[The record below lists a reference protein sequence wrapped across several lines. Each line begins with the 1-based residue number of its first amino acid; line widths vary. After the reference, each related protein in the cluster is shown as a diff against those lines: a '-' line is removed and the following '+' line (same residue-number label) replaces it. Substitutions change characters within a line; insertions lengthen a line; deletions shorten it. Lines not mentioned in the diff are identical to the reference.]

1 MTLEFLT
8 PSGAV
13 AHSPMERQARAA
25 GARFEVRD
33 GWNVA
38 VAYSGPERERQ
49 ALSQT
54 AGWVDL
60 SHVPRFEDGVD
71 MTCAYGAL
79 LIAGP
84 LAREL
89 IARFSAV
96 DLRPAVCSPGDYKPV
111 SIARTPGAVLVE
123 DGDRYLLQIGAA
135 LGEYMWDVVADAG
148 GRLGAVPV
156 GVDSLDA

>member
-38 VAYSGPERERQ
+38 VEYPHPERQ
-49 ALSQT
+49 ALRET
-54 AGWVDL
+54 AGWADL
-60 SHVPRFEDGVD
+60 SHLPKFEDGVD
-71 MTCAYGAL
+71 MTCAYAAL

-84 LAREL
+84 LSREL

-96 DLRPAVCSPGDYKPV
+96 DLRASAPGDVMPV
-111 SIARTPGAVLVE
+111 SIARTPGAVLVQ
-123 DGDRYLLQIGAA
+123 DTDRYLLRFGAA
-135 LGEYMWDVVADAG
+135 LGEYMWEVVGDAG
-148 GRLGAVPV
+148 GRVGAVPV

>member
-1 MTLEFLT
+1 MSLEFLT

-38 VAYSGPERERQ
+38 VEYRHPERQ
-49 ALSQT
+49 ALQET
-54 AGWVDL
+54 AGWADL
-60 SHVPRFEDGVD
+60 SHLPKFEDEVD
-71 MTCAYGAL
+71 MTCAYAAL

-96 DLRPAVCSPGDYKPV
+96 DLRPAVCSPGDCKPV
-111 SIARTPGAVLVE
+111 SIARTPGAVLIQ
-123 DGDRYLLQIGAA
+123 DTDRYLLRFGAA
-135 LGEYMWDVVADAG
+135 LGEYMWEVVADAG